1 MLVNPPRERPSV
13 SRLGVAAGFLS
24 FDPAP
29 CVHHRG
35 RHDLRVDIS
44 WRRMAGTGGVLMRPD
59 HRGINPDR
67 PLRAL
72 VRISATTEFVQ
83 NPDPRSIA

>member
-1 MLVNPPRERPSV
+1 
-13 SRLGVAAGFLS
+13 
-24 FDPAP
+24 
-29 CVHHRG
+29 
-35 RHDLRVDIS
+35 
-44 WRRMAGTGGVLMRPD
+44 MAGTGGVLMRPD

-72 VRISATTEFVQ
+72 VRIGATTEFVQ